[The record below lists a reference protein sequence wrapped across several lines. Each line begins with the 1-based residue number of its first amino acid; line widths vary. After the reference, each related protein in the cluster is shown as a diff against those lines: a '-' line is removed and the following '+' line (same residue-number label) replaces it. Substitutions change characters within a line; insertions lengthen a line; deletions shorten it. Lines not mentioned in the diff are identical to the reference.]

1 MESLAFNV
9 PENGQLTKVADD
21 LYWARF
27 SLPFRLNHIN
37 LYIIDSEDGWVL
49 VDSGIND
56 GTTAQQWQ
64 ALLSGPLAS
73 QRVSRIIITHHHVDH
88 IGFAGPLSQLTGAPI
103 FMSAQEEIKARWLL
117 EQDDD
122 LFADL
127 VADTYAAYGLNEANC
142 ALARADKGRFNRHV
156 APLPEVQTLKAG
168 DEIKSRHG
176 CFEIRLDKGHSQS
189 HIGLV
194 DKGRG
199 LYIAVDFLLPRI
211 SPNISVDMRDL
222 NDDMLGAYFTYLD
235 ELSDMD
241 EGWHIFPG
249 HDWPFCKGASRARAL
264 KAHHEDR
271 LNALRTAAK
280 QGAITVD
287 DAMGVLFGKV
297 FEAHELYFAS
307 GEARAHLT
315 HLLAIG
321 EMKIEAKSEAHS
333 PDYFA
338 LSQP

>member
-1 MESLAFNV
+1 MERLAFDT

-37 LYIIDSEDGWVL
+37 LYIIDTPDGWVL
-49 VDSGIND
+49 VDSGINAD
-56 GTTAQQWQ
+56 STAQQWQ
-64 ALLSGPLAS
+64 ALLSGPLAG
-73 QRVSRIIITHHHVDH
+73 QPVSRIIITHHHIDH
-88 IGFAGPLSQLTGAPI
+88 IGYAGPLSQLTGAPI
-103 FMSAQEEIKARWLL
+103 FMSEEEVTKARWLL
-117 EQDDD
+117 ERDDN

-127 VADTYAAYGLNEANC
+127 VADTYAANGLDEAHC
-142 ALARADKGRFNRHV
+142 ALARSDKGRFSRHV
-156 APLPEVQTLKAG
+156 APLPEVQTLTAG
-168 DEIKSRHG
+168 DIIKSRHG
-176 CFEIRLDKGHSQS
+176 SFEIRLDKGHSHA

-194 DKGRG
+194 DKARG

-222 NDDMLGAYFTYLD
+222 NDDMLGAYLTYLA
-235 ELSDMD
+235 EASDMD

-249 HDWPFCKGASRARAL
+249 HDWPFCKGASRAKAL
-264 KAHHEDR
+264 LAHHEDR
-271 LNALRTAAK
+271 LNALREAAA
-280 QGAITVD
+280 QQPITVT

-297 FEAHELYFAS
+297 FEAHELYFAT

-315 HLLAIG
+315 HLVTRGDMTIPP
-321 EMKIEAKSEAHS
+321 KSALNA